1 MLYAENKG
9 CQYRRRSK
17 AIGYNTDGSRLYV
30 IETDGTDSQLVASY
44 IS

>member
-9 CQYRRRSK
+9 GQYRRRSK

-30 IETDGTDSQLVASY
+30 IKTDGTDSQLLASY